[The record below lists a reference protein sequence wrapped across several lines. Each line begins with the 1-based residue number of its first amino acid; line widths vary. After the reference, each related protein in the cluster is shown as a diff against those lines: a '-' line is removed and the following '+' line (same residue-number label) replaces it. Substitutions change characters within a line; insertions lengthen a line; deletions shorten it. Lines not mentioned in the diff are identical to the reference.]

1 MPVSGNKSGDAGML
15 MLHLSCTNV
24 VDIAADCIIKDF
36 NPSNN
41 FRQLG
46 GFFVFFRSIKI
57 FMCVQIFLIRNTKD
71 LF

>member
-36 NPSNN
+36 NPSND

-46 GFFVFFRSIKI
+46 LFSLEVSRFSCACRFF
-57 FMCVQIFLIRNTKD
+57 
-71 LF
+71 